1 MRLRKVKNADEIISK
16 STYVIKD
23 KEQYCGKYQDLFLN
37 KNPLFLEIGMGK
49 GTFLIENAKKYPD
62 RNFIGI
68 EKFSSVLVRAVQKVE
83 EYQLEN
89 IKFIQMDAED
99 IEDVFDHEI
108 ETLFLNFSDPWPK
121 ARHEHR
127 RLTSP
132 LFLKRY
138 QKIFKNENHILM
150 KTDNRKLFEYSI
162 QSFVQNRFLID
173 HISLDLHKDALE
185 NIETEYEKK
194 FKELGVIYQI
204 EVTRQN

>member
-16 STYVIKD
+16 STYVIKG

-194 FKELGVIYQI
+194 V
-204 EVTRQN
+204 

>member
-162 QSFVQNRFLID
+162 QSFVQRSEE
-173 HISLDLHKDALE
+173 HTS
-185 NIETEYEKK
+185 
-194 FKELGVIYQI
+194 ELQSH
-204 EVTRQN
+204 